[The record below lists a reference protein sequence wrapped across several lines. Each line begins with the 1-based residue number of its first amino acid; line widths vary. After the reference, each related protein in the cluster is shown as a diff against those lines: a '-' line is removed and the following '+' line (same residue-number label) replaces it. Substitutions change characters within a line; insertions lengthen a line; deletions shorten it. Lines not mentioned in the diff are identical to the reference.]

1 MVDLKKP
8 EHVNDHGRFLAEFD
22 EPQEVEMI
30 CRAIFGNRMFWPV
43 PGWIQNAS
51 NAGWIAPA
59 DGLGPVSSLNPS
71 RGIYP
76 RILMLT
82 DKGREQLGPPS
93 ARPDTPKPKP
103 KTLFD

>member
-1 MVDLKKP
+1 MK
-8 EHVNDHGRFLAEFD
+8 DHERFLREFD
-22 EPQEVEMI
+22 QPQEVEI
-30 CRAIFGNRMFWPV
+30 VCRAIFGQRAYWEV

-51 NAGWIAPA
+51 NAGWISPV
-59 DGLGPVSSLNPS
+59 DGLGPVSSLRPD

-82 DKGREQLGPPS
+82 DKGREQLGLPI

-103 KTLFD
+103 RTLFD

>member
-1 MVDLKKP
+1 MNNLQQ
-8 EHVNDHGRFLAEFD
+8 FLCEFD
-22 EPQEVEMI
+22 QPQEVEI
-30 CRAIFGNRMFWPV
+30 VCRAIFGQRMHWAAPV
-43 PGWIQNAS
+43 WIQNAS

-59 DGLGPVSSLNPS
+59 DGLGPVSSLNPG

-82 DKGREQLGPPS
+82 DKGREQLGLPI

-103 KTLFD
+103 RTLFD